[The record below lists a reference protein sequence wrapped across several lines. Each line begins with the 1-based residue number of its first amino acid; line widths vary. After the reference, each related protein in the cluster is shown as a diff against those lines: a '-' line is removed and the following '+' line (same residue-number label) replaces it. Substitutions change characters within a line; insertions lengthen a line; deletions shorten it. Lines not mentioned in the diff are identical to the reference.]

1 MYAKRIVLRN
11 FKSFSK
17 ATVELDKSFTSV
29 VGPNGSGKSNV
40 VDSLLFSFGEMRLKS
55 LRVKSTKDLIFKNA
69 NVAEACVLLVED
81 DVTDFTV
88 QEVEEKGKTRRIFP
102 KGVHEIRRLIRKDG
116 KTRYMLDGKT
126 VKKYVVE
133 DFLTNHSISLHHV
146 IKQGEVQRIIEM
158 NSKDRRQLIDFVAN
172 VSEYEEKKQEAF
184 MELAKVDGRLKES
197 QTVFA
202 EREGY
207 LRELE
212 NDKKNAEKYLQ
223 LEQQQRQ
230 LAATLLHVDLKIM
243 EKEFESLV
251 AANLDYRNKVESL
264 QGAIKELEAT
274 IDRTYQEKD
283 ALNTT
288 IVEKSQGRESEL
300 QRSIGALQ
308 AEIDSAKSLIEDRKS
323 VLKKMDEKRKTIFMD
338 HQRAGDEIKGFERQL
353 GQLTADVESVRKLL
367 DSEQGQLEAMLKKSD
382 AMSSQFFDARKRMQ
396 QYEEQM
402 QGCKDQ
408 LNNLQLEASK
418 QQELEKV
425 KEHELVRLRKGI
437 FDDYAPKV
445 AELSDARRTAKAA
458 LAPQER
464 LLAELFSEEKELNQR
479 LPSLESALL
488 DLKEKIA
495 TTEGRLRAASDSS
508 SRGLEAVMALRE
520 KNKGIFGTLGE
531 LVRYSSKYSVP
542 MGVALGNRLQY
553 VVVDSVK
560 TAGAVI
566 EHLKANDLGRV
577 SFIPL
582 DKIQS
587 PPSDDEYAKK
597 PGSLGMLIDLLEFD
611 AQFKKAVAYA
621 CSNTV
626 LFDKFAAAEKWAGK
640 ARLVTSGGELFEP
653 SGLVTGG
660 KSKEKINAFA
670 EQAKLSDYSK
680 EFERSKSEKD
690 AMVQRLYAI
699 REEMSQQRKSKAD
712 ADLQLKKVELELEH
726 VLSAEK
732 AIREQQKD
740 LHSAMSQL
748 EKEIGQC
755 RVAVEKA
762 EELRAEWVRKL
773 SDLNV
778 SYLDAKQLVD
788 VEKEKHFGNQVKEKE
803 HKVSELKI
811 NLAGLENELRSI
823 QTQKGL
829 YARQFAGVEKDMAAI
844 KEEEE
849 SAQKVIRDMDERV
862 AAARQQLKDKTDELK
877 SLSKELKAWIEKR
890 EELDAQI
897 AKAGNQK
904 GKLQFELD
912 KISSN
917 RQDSELKRVA
927 VETKLTELKVQYEEF
942 REVQIIQNKTTED
955 KADLLLRKK
964 DTEDKIKELGTVNLR
979 APELYQQKSE
989 ELERQKVRVVQLET
1003 EKNAVLSLIAEIET
1017 KKKATFMEAF
1027 DAVNA
1032 AFKKLFKVIFK
1043 GDGTLFLENMED
1055 PFAGGLTIQVQL
1067 ENKEV
1072 KYLELM
1078 SGGEKS
1084 LIALLFLFAIQSRNP
1099 SSLYILDEAD
1109 AALDQENSRKLAM
1122 LLKQLASHSQFIV
1135 VSHNE
1140 TLYKH
1145 ADCLIGVAMG
1155 PTGSRLVE
1163 VKLNP
1168 A

>member
-1 MYAKRIVLRN
+1 MYAKRIILRN

-17 ATVELDKSFTSV
+17 ATLELDKSFTSV

-69 NVAEACVLLVED
+69 NVAEVCVLLVED
-81 DVTDFTV
+81 DVTDFAV
-88 QEVEEKGKTRRIFP
+88 QEVEEKGKVRRIFP

-126 VKKYVVE
+126 AKKYVVE

-184 MELAKVDGRLKES
+184 FELSKVDSRLKEA

-212 NDKKNAEKYLQ
+212 QDKKNAEKYLL
-223 LEQQQRQ
+223 LEQQQRS
-230 LAATLLHVDLKIM
+230 LAATLLHIDLKIM

-251 AANLDYRNKVESL
+251 AANLDYRNKVEAL
-264 QGAIKELEAT
+264 QSAIKELESS
-274 IDRTYQEKD
+274 IDCTYQEKD
-283 ALNTT
+283 ALNKT

-300 QRSIGALQ
+300 QRAIGALQ
-308 AEIDSAKSLIEDRKS
+308 AEIDSAKSLIEDRKG
-323 VLKKMDEKRKTIFMD
+323 VLKKLDEKRRTIHMD
-338 HQRAGDEIKGFERQL
+338 HQRAGDEVKGFERQF

-367 DSEQGQLEAMLKKSD
+367 DQEQKQLDAMLAKSETL
-382 AMSSQFFDARKRMQ
+382 SSQFFDARKRMQ

-408 LNNLQLEASK
+408 LNTLQLEASK

-425 KEHELVRLRKGI
+425 KDHELVRLKKGI
-437 FDDYAPKV
+437 FDDYAPKK
-445 AELSDARRTAKAA
+445 AELTDARRNAKAA

-479 LPSLESALL
+479 LPALEDILL
-488 DLKEKIA
+488 DLKEKMA

-508 SRGLEAVMALRE
+508 SRGLEAVMVLRE
-520 KNKGIFGTLGE
+520 KNKGIYGTLGE
-531 LVRYSSKYSVP
+531 LVRYSSAYSVP
-542 MGVALGNRLQY
+542 VSVAMGNRLQY

-566 EHLKANDLGRV
+566 DHLKAHDLGRV

-582 DKIQS
+582 DKIQA
-587 PPSDDEYAKK
+587 PSADDEYAKK
-597 PGSLGMLIDLLEFD
+597 PGAHGLLIDLLEFD

-621 CSNTV
+621 CANTV
-626 LFDKFAAAEKWAGK
+626 LFGQFKDAEKWAGK
-640 ARLVTSGGELFEP
+640 VRMVTKDGELFEP
-653 SGLVTGG
+653 SGLVSGG
-660 KSKEKINAFA
+660 KSKEKINAYA
-670 EQAKLSDYSK
+670 EQAKLSEYSAK
-680 EFERSKSEKD
+680 FEKAKVEKD
-690 AMVQRLYAI
+690 ALVARLYAI
-699 REEMSQQRKSKAD
+699 REEMSSERKKKAD
-712 ADLQLKKVELELEH
+712 ADLQLKKIELELEH
-726 VLSAEK
+726 VTSAEK
-732 AIREQQKD
+732 AMREQQKD
-740 LHSAMSQL
+740 LHAAMQQL
-748 EKEIGQC
+748 EKEIQQC
-755 RVAVEKA
+755 RAAVENA
-762 EELRAEWVRKL
+762 EETRATWVRKL

-778 SYLDAKQLVD
+778 AYLEAKQLVD
-788 VEKEKHFGNQVKEKE
+788 VEKEKTFGNLVKEKE

-823 QTQKGL
+823 MTQKTL
-829 YARQFAGVEKDMAAI
+829 YARQYAGVEKEMAAI
-844 KEEEE
+844 KEEEQ
-849 SAQKVIRDMDERV
+849 SAEKVIRDMDERV
-862 AAARQQLKDKTDELK
+862 AAARQQLKDKNDELK

-912 KISSN
+912 KIASN

-927 VETKLTELKVQYEEF
+927 VETKLTELKVQYDEF
-942 REVQIIQNKTTED
+942 KDVPIIQNKTEKD
-955 KADLLLRKK
+955 KADLVLRRKEA
-964 DTEDKIKELGTVNLR
+964 EDQIKEMGTVNLR

-1032 AFKKLFKVIFK
+1032 AFKRLFKVIFR
-1043 GDGTLFLENMED
+1043 GDGTLFLENADD

-1067 ENKEV
+1067 ENKEI

>member
-17 ATVELDKSFTSV
+17 ATLELDKSFTSI
-29 VGPNGSGKSNV
+29 VGPNGSGKSNTI
-40 VDSLLFSFGEMRLKS
+40 DAMLFALGEMRLKS

-69 NVAEACVLLVED
+69 NVAEVCVLLVED
-81 DVTDFTV
+81 DITDFTV
-88 QEVEEKGKTRRIFP
+88 QEIEEKGKVRRIFP

-116 KTRYMLDGKT
+116 KTRYMLDGRA
-126 VKKYVVE
+126 VKKYVLE

-158 NSKDRRQLIDFVAN
+158 NPKDRRQLVDFVAN
-172 VSEYEEKKQEAF
+172 VSEYDEKKLEALL
-184 MELAKVDGRLKES
+184 ELGKVDVKLKDA

-207 LRELE
+207 LAELE
-212 NDKKNAEKYLQ
+212 NDKKNAEKYLL
-223 LEQQQRQ
+223 LEQSMRQ
-230 LAATLLHVDLKIM
+230 LAATLLHIDLKIM
-243 EKEFESLV
+243 EGQFESLV
-251 AANLDYRNKVESL
+251 AANLDYRNKVDAL
-264 QGAIKELEAT
+264 QAAIKELEAT
-274 IDRTYQEKD
+274 IDRHYREKD
-283 ALNTT
+283 ALSKT
-288 IVEKSQGRESEL
+288 ILEKSQGKDAEL
-300 QRSIGALQ
+300 QRTIGGLQ
-308 AEIDSAKSLIEDRKS
+308 SEIESAKSLIEDRKA
-323 VLKKMDEKRKTIFMD
+323 VLKKMDEKRKTIRMD
-338 HQRAGDEIKGFERQL
+338 HQRASDEMKGFERQST
-353 GQLTADVESVRKLL
+353 QLSADVESVRKLL
-367 DSEQGQLEAMLKKSD
+367 SSEQGQLDQMLKKSD
-382 AMSSQFFDARKRMQ
+382 SMSGQFFDARKRMQ
-396 QYEEQM
+396 QYEEDM

-425 KEHELVRLRKGI
+425 KEQELVRLKRGI
-437 FDDYAPKV
+437 FDDYAPKKT
-445 AELSDARRTAKAA
+445 ELTDARRVAKSV
-458 LAPQER
+458 LAPMEKN
-464 LLAELFSEEKELNQR
+464 LADLFAEEKDLNQR
-479 LPSLESALL
+479 LPSLENQLL

-495 TTEGRLRAASDSS
+495 TAESRLRVSSDSS

-531 LVRYSSKYSVP
+531 LVRYSSSYSLPVS
-542 MGVALGNRLQY
+542 VALGNRLQY

-560 TAGAVI
+560 TAGMVI
-566 EHLKANDLGRV
+566 DHLKANDLGRV

-582 DKIQS
+582 DKIQA
-587 PPSDDEYAKK
+587 PPHDDEYGKK
-597 PGSLGMLIDLLEFD
+597 PGAAGMLIDLLEFD
-611 AQFKKAVAYA
+611 SQFKKAVAYA

-626 LFDKFAAAEKWAGK
+626 VFDKFGMAEKWAGK
-640 ARLVTSGGELFEP
+640 CRMVTKDGELFES
-653 SGLVTGG
+653 SGLVSGG
-660 KSKEKINAFA
+660 KTKEKVNVFA
-670 EQAKLSDYSK
+670 EQARLADYSK
-680 EFERSKSEKD
+680 TFEKSKVEKD

-699 REEMSQQRKSKAD
+699 REEMSGERKKKAES
-712 ADLQLKKVELELEH
+712 DLNLKKIELELEH
-726 VLSAEK
+726 VQNSEK
-732 AIREQQKD
+732 AVREQQKD
-740 LHSAMSQL
+740 LHAAMSQL
-748 EKEIGQC
+748 ETEIGGC
-755 RVAVEKA
+755 RAGVEKA

-778 SYLDAKQLVD
+778 AYLDAKQLVD
-788 VEKEKHFGNQVKEKE
+788 VEKEKHFGDQLKEKE
-803 HKVSELKI
+803 HKVSDLKI
-811 NLAGLENELRSI
+811 SLAGLENELRSI
-823 QTQKGL
+823 TTQKAL
-829 YARQFAGVEKDMAAI
+829 YGRQYAGVEKEMAAI
-844 KEEEE
+844 QDEEK
-849 SAQKVIRDMDERV
+849 SAEKVISDMDVRV
-862 AAARQQLKDKTDELK
+862 AEAKKQLKDKTEEQK
-877 SLSKELKAWIEKR
+877 SLSKELKGWIEKR

-897 AKAGNQK
+897 GTLGNNK
-904 GKLQFELD
+904 GKFQFELD
-912 KISSN
+912 KLSTN

-942 REVQIIQNKTTED
+942 KDVPIIQNKTEKD
-955 KADLLLRKK
+955 KGDLVIRKK
-964 DTEDKIKELGTVNLR
+964 EAEEQIKELGTVNLR
-979 APELYQQKSE
+979 APELYVQKAD
-989 ELERQKVRVVQLET
+989 ELERQKVRVVQLEN
-1003 EKNAVLSLIAEIET
+1003 EKNSVLSLMAEIET

-1027 DAVNA
+1027 ESINA
-1032 AFKKLFKVIFK
+1032 SFKRLFRVIFK

-1084 LIALLFLFAIQSRNP
+1084 LIALLFLFAIQARNP
-1099 SSLYILDEAD
+1099 SSIYILDEAD

-1122 LLKQLASHSQFIV
+1122 LLKQLAAHSQFLV